1 MERGVERELLREV
14 WREVSRERCGER
26 GVEREVWREVCR
38 ERCGERCVERGVERG
53 VEREVWREVSN
64 CCVHTPQA
72 PSLSLLL
79 ALSVLPAAVGL
90 ASNSCK
96 LSIVTCIPKMH
107 HRVFLMETVT

>member
-1 MERGVERELLREV
+1 MWRERCVERGVERGVEGEV
-14 WREVSRERCGER
+14 WR
-26 GVEREVWREVCR
+26 
-38 ERCGERCVERGVERG
+38 ERCVERGVERG

-64 CCVHTPQA
+64 CCVHTTQA

-96 LSIVTCIPKMH
+96 LSIVTGIPKTH
-107 HRVFLMETVT
+107 RRVFLMETVT